1 MVLIDTHAH
10 LDSGR
15 FNKDRAGV
23 IENARDIGVS
33 YIVNIGADLRSS
45 RYSVKLAREY
55 PFIFATVGIHP
66 HDAITLD
73 GKALKELENLA
84 AEEKVVA
91 IGEIGLDYYYDHS
104 PRDTQ
109 REAFIKQLELAKK
122 LSLPIVVHSRE
133 AEEDT
138 INILQENYNE
148 GGTGI
153 LHCFSGS
160 LKMAREALDLGL
172 YLAFGGVVTFKNA
185 GGLLEV
191 LEEVPLDRILL
202 ETDCPYLTPVPY
214 RGKRNEPAYVC
225 FVAEKIAEIKG
236 ISLAELA
243 EITTANAI
251 RVYNLDKF
259 VEGGLLNVR

>member
-1 MVLIDTHAH
+1 MLLIDTHAH
-10 LDSGR
+10 LDSSR
-15 FNKDRAGV
+15 FNKDRAEV
-23 IENARDIGVS
+23 IKNARDTGVS

-66 HDAITLD
+66 HDAIGLD
-73 GKALKELENLA
+73 ANVLAELEKLA
-84 AEEKVVA
+84 GEEKVVA

-104 PRDTQ
+104 PRDIQ
-109 REAFIKQLELAKK
+109 RAAFIDQLVLAKK
-122 LSLPIVVHSRE
+122 LNLPIVVHSRE

-138 INILQENYNE
+138 MNILKEHYA
-148 GGTGI
+148 GAGTGI

-160 LKMAREALDLGL
+160 LAMAREALDLGF

-191 LEEVPLDRILL
+191 LREIPLDRILL
-202 ETDCPYLTPVPY
+202 ETDCPYLTPVPH
-214 RGKRNEPAYVC
+214 RGKRNEPAYLPY
-225 FVAEKIAEIKG
+225 VAEKIAEIKG
-236 ISLAELA
+236 VAIEELA

-251 RVYNLDKF
+251 RVYNLGKF
-259 VEGGLLNVR
+259 TDNQEA

>member
-1 MVLIDTHAH
+1 MPGIT
-10 LDSGR
+10 
-15 FNKDRAGV
+15 
-23 IENARDIGVS
+23 GVS

-66 HDAITLD
+66 HDAIGLD
-73 GKALKELENLA
+73 ANVLAELEKLA
-84 AEEKVVA
+84 GEEKVVA

-104 PRDTQ
+104 PRDIQ
-109 REAFIKQLELAKK
+109 RAAFIDQLVLAKK
-122 LSLPIVVHSRE
+122 LNLPIVVHSRE

-138 INILQENYNE
+138 MNILKEHYA
-148 GGTGI
+148 GAGTGI

-160 LKMAREALDLGL
+160 LAMAREALDLGF

-191 LEEVPLDRILL
+191 LREIPLDRILL
-202 ETDCPYLTPVPY
+202 ETDCPYLTPVPH
-214 RGKRNEPAYVC
+214 RGKRNEPAYLPY
-225 FVAEKIAEIKG
+225 VAEKIAEIKG
-236 ISLAELA
+236 VAIEELA

-251 RVYNLDKF
+251 RVYNLGKF
-259 VEGGLLNVR
+259 TDNQEA

>member
-1 MVLIDTHAH
+1 MLLIDTHAH
-10 LDSGR
+10 LDSSR
-15 FNKDRAGV
+15 FNKDRAEV
-23 IENARDIGVS
+23 IKNARDTGVS

-66 HDAITLD
+66 HDAIGLD
-73 GKALKELENLA
+73 ANVLAELEKLA
-84 AEEKVVA
+84 GEEKVVA

-104 PRDTQ
+104 PRDIQ
-109 REAFIKQLELAKK
+109 RAAFIDQLVLAKK
-122 LSLPIVVHSRE
+122 LNLPIVVHSRE

-138 INILQENYNE
+138 MNILKEHYA
-148 GGTGI
+148 GAGTGI

-160 LKMAREALDLGL
+160 LEMAREALEMGL

-191 LEEVPLDRILL
+191 LKEIPLDRILL
-202 ETDCPYLTPVPY
+202 ETDCPYLTPVPH
-214 RGKRNEPAYVC
+214 RGKRNEPAYLPY
-225 FVAEKIAEIKG
+225 VAEKIAEIKG
-236 ISLAELA
+236 VAIEELA

-251 RVYNLDKF
+251 RVYNLGKF
-259 VEGGLLNVR
+259 TDNQEA

>member
-1 MVLIDTHAH
+1 MLLIDTHAH
-10 LDSGR
+10 LDSSR
-15 FNKDRAGV
+15 FNKDRAEV
-23 IENARDIGVS
+23 IKNARVTGVS

-66 HDAITLD
+66 HDAIGLD
-73 GKALKELENLA
+73 ANVLAELEKLA
-84 AEEKVVA
+84 GEEKVVA

-104 PRDTQ
+104 PRDIQ
-109 REAFIKQLELAKK
+109 RAAFIDQLVLAKK
-122 LSLPIVVHSRE
+122 LNLPIVVHSRE

-138 INILQENYNE
+138 MNILKEHYA
-148 GGTGI
+148 GAGTGI

-160 LKMAREALDLGL
+160 LAMAREALDLGF

-191 LEEVPLDRILL
+191 LREIPLDRILL
-202 ETDCPYLTPVPY
+202 ETDCPYLTPVPH
-214 RGKRNEPAYVC
+214 RGKRNEPAYLPY
-225 FVAEKIAEIKG
+225 VAEKIAEIKG
-236 ISLAELA
+236 VAIEELA

-251 RVYNLDKF
+251 RVYNLGKF
-259 VEGGLLNVR
+259 TDNQEA

>member
-1 MVLIDTHAH
+1 MLLIDTHAH
-10 LDSGR
+10 LDSSR
-15 FNKDRAGV
+15 FNKDRAEV
-23 IENARDIGVS
+23 IKNARDTGVS

-66 HDAITLD
+66 HDAIGLD
-73 GKALKELENLA
+73 ANVLAELEKLA
-84 AEEKVVA
+84 GEEKVVA

-104 PRDTQ
+104 PRDIQ
-109 REAFIKQLELAKK
+109 RAAFIDQLVLAKK
-122 LSLPIVVHSRE
+122 LNLPIVVHSRE

-138 INILQENYNE
+138 ISILKEHYRQ

-160 LKMAREALDLGL
+160 LKMAREALELGF
-172 YLAFGGVVTFKNA
+172 YLAFGGIVTFKNA

-191 LEEVPLDRILL
+191 LEELPLDRILL
-202 ETDCPYLTPVPY
+202 ETDCPYLSPVPY
-214 RGKRNEPAYVC
+214 RGKRNEPAYLPY
-225 FVAEKIAEIKG
+225 VAEKIGEIKG
-236 ISLAELA
+236 VSLEEVA

-251 RVYNLDKF
+251 RVYNLGDFLK
-259 VEGGLLNVR
+259 EAY

>member
-1 MVLIDTHAH
+1 MLLIDTHAH
-10 LDSGR
+10 LDSSR
-15 FNKDRAGV
+15 FNKDRAEV
-23 IENARDIGVS
+23 IKNARDSGVS

-66 HDAITLD
+66 HDAISLD
-73 GKALKELENLA
+73 ANVLAELEKLA
-84 AEEKVVA
+84 GEEKVVA

-104 PRDTQ
+104 PRDIQ
-109 REAFIKQLELAKK
+109 RAAFIDQLVLAKK
-122 LSLPIVVHSRE
+122 LNLPIVVHSRE

-138 INILQENYNE
+138 ISILKEHYRQ

-160 LKMAREALDLGL
+160 LKMAREALELGF
-172 YLAFGGVVTFKNA
+172 YLAFGGIVTFKNA

-191 LEEVPLDRILL
+191 LEELPLDRILL
-202 ETDCPYLTPVPY
+202 ETDCPYLSPVPY
-214 RGKRNEPAYVC
+214 RGKRNEPAYLPY
-225 FVAEKIAEIKG
+225 VAEKIGEIKG
-236 ISLAELA
+236 VSLEEVA

-251 RVYNLDKF
+251 RVYNLGDFLK
-259 VEGGLLNVR
+259 EAY

>member
-1 MVLIDTHAH
+1 MLLIDTHAH

-15 FNKDRAGV
+15 YNKDRDEV
-23 IENARDIGVS
+23 IKNARDNGVS

-66 HDAITLD
+66 HDAIGLD
-73 GKALKELENLA
+73 ANVLAELEKLA
-84 AEEKVVA
+84 GEEKVVA

-104 PRDTQ
+104 PRDIQ
-109 REAFIKQLELAKK
+109 RAAFIDQLVLAKK
-122 LSLPIVVHSRE
+122 LNLPIVVHSRE

-138 INILQENYNE
+138 MNILKEHYA
-148 GGTGI
+148 GAGTGI

-160 LKMAREALDLGL
+160 LAMAREALDLGF

-191 LEEVPLDRILL
+191 LREIPLDRILL
-202 ETDCPYLTPVPY
+202 ETDCPYLTPVPH
-214 RGKRNEPAYVC
+214 RGKRNEPAYLPY
-225 FVAEKIAEIKG
+225 VAEKIAEIKG
-236 ISLAELA
+236 VAIEELA

-251 RVYNLDKF
+251 RVYNLGKF
-259 VEGGLLNVR
+259 TDNQEA

>member
-1 MVLIDTHAH
+1 MLLIDTHAH
-10 LDSGR
+10 LDSSR
-15 FNKDRAGV
+15 FNKDRAEV
-23 IENARDIGVS
+23 IKNARDTGVS

-66 HDAITLD
+66 HDAISLD
-73 GKALKELENLA
+73 ANVLAELEKLA
-84 AEEKVVA
+84 GEEKVVA

-104 PRDTQ
+104 PRDIQ
-109 REAFIKQLELAKK
+109 RAAFIDQLVLAKK
-122 LSLPIVVHSRE
+122 LNLPIVVHSRE

-138 INILQENYNE
+138 ISILKEHYRQ

-160 LKMAREALDLGL
+160 LKMAREALELGF
-172 YLAFGGVVTFKNA
+172 YLAFGGIVTFKNA

-191 LEEVPLDRILL
+191 LEELPLDRILL
-202 ETDCPYLTPVPY
+202 ETDCPYLSPVPY
-214 RGKRNEPAYVC
+214 RGKRNEPAYLPY
-225 FVAEKIAEIKG
+225 VAEKIGEIKG
-236 ISLAELA
+236 VSLEEVA

-251 RVYNLDKF
+251 RVYNLGDFLK
-259 VEGGLLNVR
+259 EAY